1 MSDETKRFDPLG
13 EDNEI
18 DELIRSTRE
27 EIERMDRLY
36 AGQPVTPEPEAPKQ
50 EQKTEMP
57 KPEQP
62 HPQEPVRYVH
72 SELQPEEDEEE
83 EDTRM
88 SGGLKAF
95 LYVIG
100 VLVAAAL
107 IGLGAW
113 LCADDVCAFTK
124 PDQDITVTVSETDTV
139 SDVATTLKAQGLIRY
154 KWLFMV
160 YANMANAEDKI
171 KPGTYILNN
180 TYDYHALV
188 SGMSGSGRKET
199 ISVTIP
205 EGYECKQIFELL
217 EENRVCTATELY
229 ETAATYDFDYAFLD
243 GLAMGEQ
250 NRLEGYL
257 FPDTYEFFVN
267 DTPENVLAKLL
278 DNFEAKVDEE
288 LLAQID
294 TLNASLTE
302 KMRAAGFSEEEIAAN
317 QMDLHRV
324 ITVASLIEKEAAAE
338 SERATVASV
347 IYNRLCSNDYPY
359 LQIDATIQYIL
370 EERKE
375 NLTLEDQQIDNPYN
389 TYRYEGLPPGPIANL
404 GLASIK
410 AALSPENTNYY
421 FYALESDGT
430 HHHFSETYSEHQQF
444 LESQKDGQA

>member
-205 EGYECKQIFELL
+205 EGYECKQIFELGYGG
-217 EENRVCTATELY
+217 TEP
-229 ETAATYDFDYAFLD
+229 F
-243 GLAMGEQ
+243 GGVSVP
-250 NRLEGYL
+250 GYL
-257 FPDTYEFFVN
+257 
-267 DTPENVLAKLL
+267 
-278 DNFEAKVDEE
+278 
-288 LLAQID
+288 
-294 TLNASLTE
+294 
-302 KMRAAGFSEEEIAAN
+302 
-317 QMDLHRV
+317 
-324 ITVASLIEKEAAAE
+324 
-338 SERATVASV
+338 
-347 IYNRLCSNDYPY
+347 
-359 LQIDATIQYIL
+359 
-370 EERKE
+370 
-375 NLTLEDQQIDNPYN
+375 
-389 TYRYEGLPPGPIANL
+389 
-404 GLASIK
+404 
-410 AALSPENTNYY
+410 
-421 FYALESDGT
+421 
-430 HHHFSETYSEHQQF
+430 
-444 LESQKDGQA
+444 